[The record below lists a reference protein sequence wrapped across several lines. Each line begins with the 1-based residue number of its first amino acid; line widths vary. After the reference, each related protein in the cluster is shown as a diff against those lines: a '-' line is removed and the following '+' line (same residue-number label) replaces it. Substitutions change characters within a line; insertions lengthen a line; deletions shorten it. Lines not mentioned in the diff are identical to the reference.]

1 MKNLKHLIIAL
12 VTIFCLIGISQLAFA
27 KGKHSIAVMPV
38 EGGSGISSSLKESVR
53 LELESQLVKS
63 GKVNVIE
70 REKLERLSQE
80 MMLSLEGVVDPASVQ
95 ELGKVAGVSVFLF
108 PRITSAWSQQKRN
121 RIPIVEED
129 EVTVKAEFE
138 IALKLVKTETAKI
151 LASEKAS
158 GSFSITRME
167 SEGGIPSK
175 SGALASARSRAL
187 QAASGII
194 LGAIYP
200 IKVAHYNSK
209 TGVVTLNRGK
219 DGLDV
224 GKTLKVY
231 AVGDT
236 IVDPDTGEMLGSDEE
251 LIGKIKVTAVR
262 QKLSKAKILDG
273 SVEVGAICR

>member
-1 MKNLKHLIIAL
+1 MKNVKTVFFAI
-12 VTIFCLIGISQLAFA
+12 VTTLCLIGASQLAFA
-27 KGKHSIAVMPV
+27 KGKESIAVMPV
-38 EGGSGISSSLKESVR
+38 EGGPGVSADLKESVR

-70 REKLERLSQE
+70 RAKLEQLSKE

-108 PRITSAWSQQKRN
+108 PRITSAWSQQNRN
-121 RIPIVEED
+121 RIPIVNED
-129 EVTVKAEFE
+129 EVTVKAGFE
-138 IALKLVKTETAKI
+138 IGLKLVKTETAKI

-158 GSFSITRME
+158 GSYRITRME

-175 SGALASARSRAL
+175 SGALATARSRAL
-187 QAASGII
+187 QGASGIV

-231 AVGDT
+231 AVGET
-236 IVDPDTGEMLGSDEE
+236 IVDPDTGEVLGSDEE
-251 LIGKIKVTAVR
+251 MIGQIKVTAVR

-273 SVEVGAICR
+273 SVEIGAICR